1 MIPAKKTGELQ
12 MTNTIP
18 NDTRELEIG
27 ELDSVSGGSI
37 KGALEGVCKADKGTS
52 GGQGGQ
58 NDPAQMFQQILQQ
71 LTQGQG

>member
-1 MIPAKKTGELQ
+1 MIPTEQQRETA

-37 KGALEGVCKADKGTS
+37 KGALEGVCRNDKPQPQGDAIKA
-52 GGQGGQ
+52 
-58 NDPAQMFQQILQQ
+58 FQQLLQEI
-71 LTQGQG
+71 

>member
-1 MIPAKKTGELQ
+1 

-37 KGALEGVCKADKGTS
+37 NGALEGVCRNDKPQSQGDAIKA
-52 GGQGGQ
+52 
-58 NDPAQMFQQILQQ
+58 FQQLLQEI
-71 LTQGQG
+71 

>member
-1 MIPAKKTGELQ
+1 MIPTEQQRETA

-27 ELDSVSGGSI
+27 ELDCVSGGFI
-37 KGALEGVCKADKGTS
+37 KGALQGVCRNDGETS
-52 GGQGGQ
+52 GGPNGQ
-58 NDPAQMFQQILQQ
+58 NDPAQMFQHIMQQ